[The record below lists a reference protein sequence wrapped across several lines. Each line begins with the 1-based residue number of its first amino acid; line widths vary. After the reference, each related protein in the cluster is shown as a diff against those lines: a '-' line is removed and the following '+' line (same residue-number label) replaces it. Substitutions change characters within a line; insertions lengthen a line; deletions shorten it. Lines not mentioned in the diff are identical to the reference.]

1 MLLQGLYI
9 MNSIIIFFI
18 WAVGLTASLAG
29 ILLYCEDCPEMGL
42 IAFLIAGCDL
52 LAVNALLVAKM
63 L

>member
-1 MLLQGLYI
+1 